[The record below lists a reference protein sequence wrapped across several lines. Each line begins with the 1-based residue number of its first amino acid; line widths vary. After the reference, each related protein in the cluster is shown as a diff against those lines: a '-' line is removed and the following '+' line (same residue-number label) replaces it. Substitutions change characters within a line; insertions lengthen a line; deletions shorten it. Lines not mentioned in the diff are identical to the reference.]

1 MFNATQQFF
10 LLNSKIIFLKSAQN
24 EAEMGPFF
32 QRCPNKNDSIQSK
45 NIPALKLPRFFTRRM
60 GDENFFSTEWRFS
73 YIVLGHTKD
82 KDGST

>member
-1 MFNATQQFF
+1 MTATA
-10 LLNSKIIFLKSAQN
+10 NSKSIRHDHFVLFRHLVKL
-24 EAEMGPFF
+24 
-32 QRCPNKNDSIQSK
+32 RLYKNDSIQSK

-60 GDENFFSTEWRFS
+60 GDENLFSTEWRFS